1 MSFLC
6 ELAGVATVTSRYLPS
21 VLVAS
26 AVVIAGSL
34 IDPDSSP
41 EKMGDIHPPSL
52 IALSGY
58 SPEVTVIHL

>member
-1 MSFLC
+1 M
-6 ELAGVATVTSRYLPS
+6 TSRYLPS